1 MENDE
6 GTRANGH
13 ANGNSKK
20 HASETE
26 TAQMEEYLKRTTPQA
41 LLEHMKLY
49 GCFDQ
54 LRSALTK
61 ELIDSVAHPSPFAA
75 SNSSCKSILFINFLI
90 I

>member
-1 MENDE
+1 MENGPE

-13 ANGNSKK
+13 ANGDSKK

-61 ELIDSVAHPSPFAA
+61 ELIDSVAPPLSLHPIRPA
-75 SNSSCKSILFINFLI
+75 NLFI
-90 I
+90 

>member
-1 MENDE
+1 MESGPE

-13 ANGNSKK
+13 ANGDKK

-61 ELIDSVAHPSPFAA
+61 ELIDSVATHLPPSLPPPQFAHHF
-75 SNSSCKSILFINFLI
+75 LFIYLLF
-90 I
+90 

>member
-1 MENDE
+1 MENGPE

-13 ANGNSKK
+13 ANGDSKK

-61 ELIDSVAHPSPFAA
+61 ELIDSVAHPPFAA
-75 SNSSCKSILFINFLI
+75 SNSLCKSIYLLI
-90 I
+90 F